1 VGAAADLLLVDG
13 NPLDDIAVLA
23 NSSNIKLVV
32 KHGLLA
38 KVRAVMGRIALSR
51 IAESK
56 HPYSHT
62 HLW

>member
-1 VGAAADLLLVDG
+1 MGAAADLLLVDG

-38 KVRAVMGRIALSR
+38 KVCAGPRSLFGSFCGLRQSAG
-51 IAESK
+51 
-56 HPYSHT
+56 H
-62 HLW
+62 W